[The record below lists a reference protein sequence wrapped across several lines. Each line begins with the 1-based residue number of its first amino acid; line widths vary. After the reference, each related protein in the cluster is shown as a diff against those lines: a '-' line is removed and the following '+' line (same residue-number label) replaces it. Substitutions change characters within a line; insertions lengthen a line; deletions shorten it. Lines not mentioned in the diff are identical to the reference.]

1 MRKIQ
6 VLGPGCPECDRL
18 AAHARMAAE
27 ELGVNA
33 VVERITDMGA
43 ILRFDVL
50 LTPALAIDGRL
61 VAVGAG
67 VEGRRQTDAARR
79 GGIGGYFATSSSA
92 CLSRIFFASFC
103 MASARSSCG
112 GVV

>member
-1 MRKIQ
+1 M
-6 VLGPGCPECDRL
+6 LGPGCPECDRL

-27 ELGVNA
+27 ELGVDA

-61 VAVGAG
+61 VAVGARVSKDDVKRMLQG
-67 VEGRRQTDAARR
+67 EAE
-79 GGIGGYFATSSSA
+79 
-92 CLSRIFFASFC
+92 
-103 MASARSSCG
+103 
-112 GVV
+112 